1 MADWNTGLPPEAVEG
16 ADTHVEDHNSI
27 VDALREVRT
36 RVESLEGASLAIGDV
51 SGLQSALDGKATA
64 AALSTLEGRVEAL
77 EPEE

>member
-64 AALSTLEGRVEAL
+64 AALSTLEDRVEAL